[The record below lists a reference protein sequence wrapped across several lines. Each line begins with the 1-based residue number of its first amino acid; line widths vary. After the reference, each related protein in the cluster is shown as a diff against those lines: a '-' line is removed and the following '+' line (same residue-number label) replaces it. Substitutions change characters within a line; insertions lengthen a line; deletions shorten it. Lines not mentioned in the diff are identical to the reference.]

1 MQEERIK
8 NLEIKF
14 AHQDDFIDQLN
25 KIITNHQLTIEKLE
39 REILELKRSHSEGT
53 TSSPRT
59 LADDVPPHY

>member
-25 KIITNHQLTIEKLE
+25 KIITNHQLIIEKLE
-39 REILELKRSHSEGT
+39 REILELKRSHSEGSMGT
-53 TSSPRT
+53 PRT

>member
-53 TSSPRT
+53 TASPRT

>member
-1 MQEERIK
+1 MLEDRIK

-25 KIITNHQLTIEKLE
+25 KIITNHQMIIDKLE
-39 REILELKRSHSEGT
+39 REILELKRSHSVEATGT
-53 TSSPRT
+53 SRT